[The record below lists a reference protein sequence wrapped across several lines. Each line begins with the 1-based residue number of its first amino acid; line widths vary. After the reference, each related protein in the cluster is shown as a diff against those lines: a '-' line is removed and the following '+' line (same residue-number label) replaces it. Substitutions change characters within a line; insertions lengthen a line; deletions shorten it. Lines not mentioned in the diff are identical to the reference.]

1 MNQTILIAI
10 GGNSLIRAGE
20 RGTVA
25 EQQSNARKTAH
36 AIVGLIRRGYRLVAT
51 HGNGPQV
58 GAQLLRSERS
68 CDQVPA
74 QTLDVCGAASQGE
87 IGYILTQALEEE
99 LQLAGLQVP
108 VATIITQT
116 VVAPD
121 DPAMSHPTKPIGPF
135 YTRKD
140 AEERRRQLGWTI
152 VEDAARGYRRV
163 VPCPE
168 PVEIVELPA
177 IRELVSAGALVIACG
192 GGGIPVVR
200 EHGTLKGIEAVV
212 DKDPASALLASELGM
227 DIFVICTA
235 IDSVFVDYKRPTQR
249 RLTSIHVSELKELC
263 AAGQFPPGSMGPKI
277 ESAIRFLQRGGLEVI
292 ICSYENLAEAVGG
305 SSGTHILPDL
315 NPENSRHL
323 QKDFDQKY
331 KNLGGKGDNTG
342 QTPAHTREPGPKIG
356 ASSR

>member
-1 MNQTILIAI
+1 MNQTMLIAI

-20 RGTVA
+20 RGTVVE
-25 EQQSNARKTAH
+25 EQFNARRTAR
-36 AIVGLIRRGYRLVAT
+36 AIVSLIRRGYRLVAT

-68 CDQVPA
+68 CDQIPT

-87 IGYILTQALEEE
+87 IGYILTQALDEE

-135 YTRKD
+135 YTREN

-168 PVEIVELPA
+168 PVEILELPA
-177 IRELVSAGALVIACG
+177 IRRLVSSGVLVIACG

-200 EHGTLKGIEAVV
+200 DHGTVKGIEAVV
-212 DKDPASALLASELGM
+212 DKDPASALLASELGI

-235 IDSVFVDYKRPTQR
+235 IDSVYVDYKKPTQR
-249 RLTSIHVSELKELC
+249 RLASIHVSELKELC
-263 AAGQFPPGSMGPKI
+263 KAGQFPPGSMGPKI
-277 ESAIRFLQRGGLEVI
+277 ESAIRFLKRGGREVI
-292 ICSYENLAEAVGG
+292 ICSCENLAEAVEG
-305 SSGTHILPDL
+305 SAGTHILPDL
-315 NPENSRHL
+315 DLGKAMKR
-323 QKDFDQKY
+323 QKDLAKY
-331 KNLGGKGDNTG
+331 SRV
-342 QTPAHTREPGPKIG
+342 QTEK
-356 ASSR
+356 SR